1 MNDADTTD
9 AIKGWLSLISIVA
22 ALLFVLVLLKGAIQY
37 DRAYLR
43 GIGDGRMIERQDWS
57 EGRLRSTVDRLNH
70 GMAGVQA
77 RRRDS
82 HARIRLCS
90 RRHSQ
95 RMMARFP
102 RAM

>member
-43 GIGDGRMIERQDWS
+43 GIGDGRMIAPRVER
-57 EGRLRSTVDRLNH
+57 RPP
-70 GMAGVQA
+70 AA
-77 RRRDS
+77 
-82 HARIRLCS
+82 
-90 RRHSQ
+90 Q
-95 RMMARFP
+95 R
-102 RAM
+102 